1 MQQSHAQEF
10 TFQSLHRPLRY
21 RFLNFLGS
29 SLNTMGIPIAEIDVS
44 SLLES
49 ATKIT
54 QLSDFGEGSFH
65 RPLSQFVES
74 LKNDAHLNFIGQS
87 VMNNML
93 TGLLSERLR
102 VQYCLQQHPEILEE
116 KIEKPL
122 FVIGLPRSGTTFLFN
137 LLCQDLNSLWLKHW
151 ELRLPAQRFLYEK
164 QLDRAAEEKALIEK
178 CSKDLEDF
186 KFLVPDL
193 GTCHVFAVTAPEECF
208 HLLARGFASPIFS
221 LYANVPTYIE
231 QMKSEWWGSD
241 MQKMTNLYQYYRQQ
255 VQLIKTRRNRS
266 VNPQT
271 QDSTIKNHWVFK
283 APVHL
288 MFIEQI
294 STVFP
299 DACFVHIHR
308 DPVSAIPSGCSLT
321 AMVRGALSDRVN
333 LQDIGRQYLDQY
345 SYAVEKALE
354 TRRKNPSLRII
365 DIHYDRLIE
374 NPVEVIREIY
384 QRFDYPFTEEVE
396 IKLKD
401 YILEDSKN
409 KKVQHH
415 YSLEQFGIEP
425 EEVYQFFVK
434 YYDYL
439 NSIKAD

>member
-1 MQQSHAQEF
+1 MQQSHPQEF

-21 RFLNFLGS
+21 RLLNFLGS
-29 SLNTMGIPIAEIDVS
+29 SLNTMGIPIAKIEVS

-65 RPLSQFVES
+65 RPLSQLVES
-74 LKNDAHLNFIGQS
+74 LKTEAHLNFIGQS

-102 VQYCLQQHPEILEE
+102 VQYCLQQYPEILEE

-164 QLDRAAEEKALIEK
+164 QLDPAAEEKVLIEK
-178 CSKDLEDF
+178 CSKDLEDY
-186 KFLVPDL
+186 KFFFPNIDIYHTF
-193 GTCHVFAVTAPEECF
+193 GVTAPEECF
-208 HLLARGFASPIFS
+208 NLVARGFVSPIFS
-221 LYANVPTYIE
+221 LYANVPTYHE
-231 QMKSEWWGSD
+231 QMQSEWWGSD
-241 MQKMTNLYQYYRQQ
+241 PQKMTNLYQYYRQQ
-255 VQLIKTRRNRS
+255 VQLIKNRRNRS
-266 VNPQT
+266 VNSQT
-271 QDSTIKNHWVFK
+271 QKSTIKNHWVFK
-283 APVHL
+283 APAHL
-288 MFIEQI
+288 MFAEQI
-294 STVFP
+294 SAVFP

-308 DPVSAIPSGCSLT
+308 DPLSTMPSGWSFIT
-321 AMVRGALSDRVN
+321 MVRAALSDRIN
-333 LQDIGRQYLDQY
+333 LQDIGRQLLDQF
-345 SYAVEKALE
+345 SYTVEKALE

-365 DIHYDRLIE
+365 DIHYDRFIK
-374 NPVEVIREIY
+374 NPVETIRTIY

-396 IKLKD
+396 IRLKN
-401 YILEDSKN
+401 YLLEDSKN
-409 KKVQHH
+409 KRVKHR
-415 YSLEQFGIEP
+415 YSLKQFEIEP
-425 EEVYQFFVK
+425 EEVYQSFVE

-439 NSIKAD
+439 NSLKAD